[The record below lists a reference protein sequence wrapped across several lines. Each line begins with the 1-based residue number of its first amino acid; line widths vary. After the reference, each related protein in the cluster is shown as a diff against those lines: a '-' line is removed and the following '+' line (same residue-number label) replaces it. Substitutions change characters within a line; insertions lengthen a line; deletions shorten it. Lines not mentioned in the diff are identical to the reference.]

1 MVSIFSPHFINWTE
15 QLRDSGHEVY
25 WFDVNGSGVY
35 VKKINFVTH
44 ITNWKYRVDYPGRY
58 FVKSKLKPLDILIKK
73 VNERDL
79 IKVFEQKLKEIKPD
93 VVHSFVMYLGAA
105 PILKIM
111 LKYSELKWIYSAWGS
126 DMFYY
131 SNQKFHLRDIN
142 RTLPRLNYMFADC
155 YRDFHIAKKFG
166 FKGEFLGKFPG
177 GGGYDFEQFNK
188 FMLPFARRNCI
199 LIKGYQGKHG
209 KCIQVLEAIQNLRDF
224 LKEFQIC
231 VFGIDSDVKKYLKSS
246 DMNALENLQIYE
258 RISHTEVIKLMG
270 SAIIYIGNSSS
281 DGTPNTLLEAIIM
294 GAFPIQSNPGG
305 ATAELIQDGK
315 NGYLIED
322 PENSEQIGFLIQ
334 KALKNREL
342 LESAIVNNN
351 LKVKPEL
358 KRDFIKKKVLAKYKL
373 IEEELKN

>member
-1 MVSIFSPHFINWTE
+1 MVSIFSPHFVNWTE

-35 VKKINFVTH
+35 AKKISFVTH
-44 ITNWKYRVDYPGRY
+44 ITNWKYRLDYPGRY
-58 FVKSKLKPLDILIKK
+58 FVKRKLKPLDSLIKK
-73 VNERDL
+73 LNERDL
-79 IKVFEQKLKEIKPD
+79 AKVFEQKIKEIKPD

-131 SNQKFHLRDIN
+131 SNQKFHLKDII

-155 YRDFHIAKKFG
+155 YRDFNIAKKYG
-166 FKGEFLGKFPG
+166 FKGDFLGKFPG
-177 GGGYDFEQFNK
+177 GGGYDFEQFNE
-188 FMLPFARRNCI
+188 FILPFNERNCI

-209 KCIQVLEAIQNLRDF
+209 KCIQVLKAIQNLRAF

-231 VFGIDSDVKKYLKSS
+231 VFGIDSDVKRYLKSS
-246 DMNALENLQIYE
+246 TMNALGNLRVYE
-258 RISHTEVIKLMG
+258 RIPHNEVLRLMG
-270 SAIIYIGNSSS
+270 SSIIYIGNSSS
-281 DGTPNTLLEAIIM
+281 DGTPNTFLEAIVM

-315 NGYLIED
+315 NGFIIND
-322 PENSEQIGFLIQ
+322 PENIEQISFLIQ
-334 KALKNREL
+334 KALKNHKL
-342 LESAIVNNN
+342 LKSAITYNNQ
-351 LKVKPEL
+351 KIKPGLE
-358 KRDFIKKKVLAKYKL
+358 RDFVKKQVLAKYKF
-373 IEEELKN
+373 IEEEIKN